1 MNRRGVLK
9 AVAAAGVSGFFA
21 PRIAASQ
28 SGMLRMV
35 VPYAAGGQSDVMMRV
50 LGAPLEKTLG
60 RQLLVDNRPGGA
72 ALIGT
77 KVVQAAPPD
86 GNTLL
91 YHNSGFVALPM
102 LLKAADYDPLRSFDT
117 VCMTGVSPNMLLVAD
132 SVPAKTIPEFLAYAR
147 SVPDGI
153 ECANSGIN
161 SGGHLSAMLLEKLAG
176 IKLLHVPYKGTAE
189 TARALISGDVK
200 MQISVTTDSLN
211 PYIKSGKIRILGVAS
226 KDRTTLA
233 PGTPTIGEFV
243 PGYAVDG
250 WFGVLAPANTP
261 LAKREQVAA
270 AFKTALDDP
279 AIKARFAELYMEIVW
294 QGPKQFA
301 DTIAESIS
309 YFRKMVQVLELAPQ

>member
-9 AVAAAGVSGFFA
+9 AAATAGVSGFLA

-77 KVVQAAPPD
+77 KVVQAATPD

-102 LLKAADYDPLRSFDT
+102 LLKAADYDPLKSFDT

-233 PGTPTIGEFV
+233 PGVPTIGEFV

-301 DTIAESIS
+301 DTIAESIG
-309 YFRKMVQVLELAPQ
+309 YFRKMVQALELAPQ

>member
-1 MNRRGVLK
+1 MKRRGVIK
-9 AVAAAGVSGFFA
+9 AAAAASVSGLFA
-21 PRIAASQ
+21 PQIAASQ
-28 SGMLRMV
+28 SSMLRIV

-50 LGAPLEKTLG
+50 LGVPLEKTLG

-77 KVVQAAPPD
+77 KVVQAATPD

-102 LLKAADYDPLRSFDT
+102 LLKAADYDPQKNFEA
-117 VCMTGVSPNMLLVAD
+117 VCMTGVSPNLLLVAD

-147 SVPDGI
+147 SVPEGI

-176 IKLLHVPYKGTAE
+176 IKLLHVPYKGSAE
-189 TARALISGDVK
+189 TTRALISGDVK

-233 PGTPTIGEFV
+233 PGAPTIGEFV

-250 WFGVLAPANTP
+250 WFGVLAPAGTP
-261 LAKREQVAA
+261 LAKREEVAA
-270 AFKTALDDP
+270 AFETALADP
-279 AIKARFAELYMEIVW
+279 AIKARFAELYMEIVY

-301 DTIAESIS
+301 DTIAESIG
-309 YFRKMVQVLELAPQ
+309 YFRRMVQALELTPQ

>member
-1 MNRRGVLK
+1 MKRRGVIK
-9 AVAAAGVSGFFA
+9 AAAAASVPGLFA
-21 PRIAASQ
+21 PRIAAAQ
-28 SGMLRMV
+28 SSMLRIV

-50 LGAPLEKTLG
+50 LGVQLEKTLG

-77 KVVQAAPPD
+77 KVVQAATPD

-102 LLKAADYDPLRSFDT
+102 LLKAADYDPQKNFEA
-117 VCMTGVSPNMLLVAD
+117 VCMTGVSPNLLLVAD

-176 IKLLHVPYKGTAE
+176 IKLLHVPYKGSAE
-189 TARALISGDVK
+189 TTRALISGDVK

-233 PGTPTIGEFV
+233 PGAPTIGEFV

-250 WFGVLAPANTP
+250 WFGVLAPAGTP
-261 LAKREQVAA
+261 LAKREEVAA
-270 AFKTALDDP
+270 AFEKALADP
-279 AIKARFAELYMEIVW
+279 AINARFAELYMEIVY

-301 DTIAESIS
+301 DTIAESIG
-309 YFRKMVQVLELAPQ
+309 YFRKMVQVLELTPQ

>member
-1 MNRRGVLK
+1 MKRRGMLK
-9 AVAAAGVSGFFA
+9 AAAAAGLAGISS

-28 SGMLRMV
+28 GGMLRII

-50 LGAPLEKTLG
+50 LGPSLTKTLN
-60 RQLLVDNRPGGA
+60 RQVLIDNRPGGA

-77 KVVQAAPPD
+77 KLVEAAAPD

-102 LLKAADYDPLRSFDT
+102 LLKAADYDPLKSFDA
-117 VCMTGVSPNMLLVAD
+117 VCMTGVSPNLLLVAD
-132 SVPAKTIPEFLAYAR
+132 TVPAKDLPEFLTYAR
-147 SVPDGI
+147 SVPGGI

-176 IKLLHVPYKGTAE
+176 IKLLHVPYKGSAE
-189 TARALISGDVK
+189 TTRALISGDVK

-226 KDRTTLA
+226 KGRSALA
-233 PGTPTIGEFV
+233 PGKPAIGEFV

-261 LAKREQVAA
+261 LAKREEVAA
-270 AFKTALDDP
+270 AFKVALDDP
-279 AIKARFAELYMEIVW
+279 AIKQRFDDLFMEIVW

-301 DTIAESIS
+301 NSIAESID
-309 YFRKMVQVLELAPQ
+309 YFRKMVQALELTPQ

>member
-1 MNRRGVLK
+1 MKRRGVIK
-9 AVAAAGVSGFFA
+9 AAAAASVCGLFA
-21 PRIAASQ
+21 PRVAASQ
-28 SGMLRMV
+28 SSMLRIV

-50 LGAPLEKTLG
+50 LGVPLEKTLG

-77 KVVQAAPPD
+77 KVVQAATPD

-102 LLKAADYDPLRSFDT
+102 LLKAADYDPQKNFEA
-117 VCMTGVSPNMLLVAD
+117 VCMTGVSPNLLLVAD

-147 SVPDGI
+147 SVPEGI

-161 SGGHLSAMLLEKLAG
+161 SGGHLSAMLFEKLAG
-176 IKLLHVPYKGTAE
+176 IKLLHVPYKGSAE
-189 TARALISGDVK
+189 TTRALISGDVK

-233 PGTPTIGEFV
+233 PGAPTIGEFV

-250 WFGVLAPANTP
+250 WFGVLAPAGTP
-261 LAKREQVAA
+261 LAKREEVATAFEA
-270 AFKTALDDP
+270 ALADP
-279 AIKARFAELYMEIVW
+279 AIKARFAELYMEIVY

-301 DTIAESIS
+301 DTIGESIG
-309 YFRKMVQVLELAPQ
+309 YFRKMVHVLELTPQ

>member
-1 MNRRGVLK
+1 MKRRGVVK
-9 AVAAAGVSGFFA
+9 AAAAASVSSLFA

-28 SGMLRMV
+28 GGMLRIV

-77 KVVQAAPPD
+77 KVVQAATPD

-102 LLKAADYDPLRSFDT
+102 LLKAADYDPQKNFEA
-117 VCMTGVSPNMLLVAD
+117 VCMTGVSPNLLLVAD

-147 SVPDGI
+147 SVPEGI

-176 IKLLHVPYKGTAE
+176 VKLLHVPYKGSAE
-189 TARALISGDVK
+189 TTRALISGDVK

-233 PGTPTIGEFV
+233 PGAPTIGEFV

-250 WFGVLAPANTP
+250 WFGVLATAGTP
-261 LAKREQVAA
+261 LAKREEVAA
-270 AFKTALDDP
+270 AFEAALADP
-279 AIKARFAELYMEIVW
+279 AIKARFAELYMEIVY

-301 DTIAESIS
+301 DTIAESIG
-309 YFRKMVQVLELAPQ
+309 YFRKMVQVLELTPQ